1 MNELR
6 DVEAQLVP
14 LDSLKA
20 YDGNAKRHDS
30 DNIDAIANSISE
42 FGFRNPILA
51 WHNEDGV
58 PEIVAGHGRAAAA
71 KKLRMEQVPVIFVDD
86 LTDAQRRMLTLADNQ
101 TTLMTGWD
109 DQTLQEELDA
119 LADVFD
125 VAGFGFDIDE
135 IIGDDGVEVTED
147 EPDDDA
153 EDRVKPG
160 ELWRMG
166 GHVLLCGDSTDADG
180 IARLMSAM
188 PEVGGAAGADLLLTD
203 PPYNVALGQHD
214 RPSEAKQLHR
224 RTDGLVIANDSWAD
238 DECFVEFLRSALTS
252 AMAAL
257 RPGAAFY
264 VWYASMQSAN
274 FLEAAKLAQMEVKQI
289 LVWAKN
295 TFALGRQDYQWR
307 HELCLYG
314 WKGGSAHYFTDS
326 RKESTVITDDRNP
339 DSMSKSELVDFVYDL
354 LAQKG
359 ATTVLEF
366 DKPTRSELHPTM
378 KPVSLFAYQIM
389 NSTRRGETVLDVF
402 GGSGTSVVACEQTG
416 RHCACVELDPH
427 YASVI
432 VDRWEKLTGGKA
444 EKIEE

>member
-119 LADVFD
+119 LTDVFD

-224 RTDGLVIANDSWAD
+224 HTDGLVIANDSWAD

-264 VWYASMQSAN
+264 VWYASTQSAN